1 MLSSDRYI
9 HFFSLLFFFFSPEAD
24 DHIISLNTYIKS
36 IPSNINRKTFDLRS
50 VFTFQLRFFLFYLIF
65 LIFRFLLNRSTVYAH
80 VKSLKAAL
88 KPRSAQ
94 FLLERPAPG
103 ARGREWI
110 DTDCVCEIAAEASA
124 RREPK
129 VRRGIIVQRLQR
141 DWIGVKATQ
150 LAQRE
155 KKE

>member
-1 MLSSDRYI
+1 M
-9 HFFSLLFFFFSPEAD
+9 
-24 DHIISLNTYIKS
+24 
-36 IPSNINRKTFDLRS
+36 
-50 VFTFQLRFFLFYLIF
+50 
-65 LIFRFLLNRSTVYAH
+65 
-80 VKSLKAAL
+80 KAAL

-150 LAQRE
+150 LAQR
-155 KKE
+155 KKKSNMTSFNTAWTRTRREREREELLFFLQEHVEGLR